1 MPPPSPQDRHEG
13 HPDRRPEPSAD
24 RPGRARAAPAYG
36 PDPGP
41 GPSGEAE
48 AGPSADAEA
57 GADAEVEVEALIRQT
72 RRLRARVAELRRA
85 VAGAVPAEGPVS
97 GKSDGEAAR
106 ALRTAQDT
114 GAGDT
119 GAEIG
124 DSGDAAQLA
133 NAESARTAEDAGDT
147 GHEGDAVRAADTA
160 SATAPLAGPRPPA
173 RHWQHAVCDLA
184 VHQLD
189 AVAAQLAL
197 LREDAR
203 PAAAPPAVPVPRGA
217 GDGGVYRPPGPGLA
231 GSAEWDLL
239 TDRAHWSE
247 ELHRLFGRPSSA
259 GPLTLDE
266 LPSHVLPADQPALTA
281 LITACLVD
289 GRPLDGE
296 FRVLRPDGGVR
307 TVRMTGE
314 PVLDSTGCAASLWAV
329 FREVGEVR
337 RDGTGG
343 TGVAEGPR
351 AGGERRLTVGM
362 QEAVLPSWR
371 DALRFPVDGGRGAV
385 DAAARYLPA
394 PTGAPV
400 GGDWYDAVQLP
411 DGRTL
416 LTVGD
421 LTGHGVT
428 AALGVATLLG
438 ALRGLALAGLDPA
451 ALLGHLDTLLDG
463 ATQPTLASALCC
475 RYDPATRQLEWAQA
489 GHPAPLLFRA
499 GAEAGAVLPAPEG
512 VLLGA
517 APGAAYGSR
526 TERIAAG
533 DVLVLHTDGLLP
545 RRLPDADPEAPARRL
560 LALGPRFG
568 AARTARDCVR
578 AVVEEVGAAA
588 REDDACLLVAR
599 FP

>member
-1 MPPPSPQDRHEG
+1 V
-13 HPDRRPEPSAD
+13 
-24 RPGRARAAPAYG
+24 
-36 PDPGP
+36 
-41 GPSGEAE
+41 
-48 AGPSADAEA
+48 DA
-57 GADAEVEVEALIRQT
+57 EVEALIRET
-72 RRLRARVAELRRA
+72 RGLRARVAELRRA
-85 VAGAVPAEGPVS
+85 VAGAVTA
-97 GKSDGEAAR
+97 DGE
-106 ALRTAQDT
+106 
-114 GAGDT
+114 
-119 GAEIG
+119 
-124 DSGDAAQLA
+124 
-133 NAESARTAEDAGDT
+133 AEDAGEAAET
-147 GHEGDAVRAADTA
+147 GKRAAAEGVESAAAKEIAEAAGIAGDAGTAAATGIA
-160 SATAPLAGPRPPA
+160 ESAEITEEAENPSHGENAAKGLAAATDAPVAA
-173 RHWQHAVCDLA
+173 RHRWQHAVSDLA
-184 VHQLD
+184 VRQLD
-189 AVAAQLAL
+189 AVTAQLAL
-197 LREDAR
+197 LREEAR
-203 PAAAPPAVPVPRGA
+203 PAGSPPAGPVARA
-217 GDGGVYRPPGPGLA
+217 ARDGGVYRPPGPGRA

-247 ELHRLFGRPSSA
+247 ELYRLLGRPPSA
-259 GPLTLDE
+259 GPLSLDE
-266 LPSHVLPADQPALTA
+266 LPTHVLPADQPALTA

-296 FRVLRPDGGVR
+296 FRVLRPDGVVR

-329 FREVGEVR
+329 LRDVSHLR
-337 RDGTGG
+337 RTGAG
-343 TGVAEGPR
+343 GSAPGPGAR
-351 AGGERRLTVGM
+351 AGEERRLTVGM
-362 QEAVLPSWR
+362 QEALLPSWR
-371 DALRFPVDGGRGAV
+371 DALRFPVGGGPGAV

-394 PTGAPV
+394 PAGAPV
-400 GGDWYDAVQLP
+400 GGDWYDAVHLP

-421 LTGHGVT
+421 LTGDGVT

-438 ALRGLALAGLDPA
+438 ALRGLALAGLGPA
-451 ALLGHLDTLLDG
+451 ALLGHLDALLDG

-475 RYDPATRQLEWAQA
+475 RYDPATRLLEWAQA

-499 GAEAGAVLPAPEG
+499 GADAGTALPVPEG

-526 TERIAAG
+526 TERIASG

-578 AVVEEVGAAA
+578 AVVEEVGAAD

-599 FP
+599 FA